1 MYVDVRTNALVR
13 NSANSFVTASSS
25 PADGMTAYA
34 RPIPL
39 PLSVLIIVTGKHVVV
54 LPTRTM
60 IPGNAFILVALSAGA
75 SAFAPHNV
83 MTPPRTCRHVLK
95 AKIPKRDAQQLA
107 QAPAFRGKSTSTSLQ
122 MYNLPPSGGG
132 GGGPAFRGKSTS
144 TSLQM
149 YNLPPSGGGGGGP
162 GNDIKAILPGI
173 VTIAGLALFFMSP
186 LGGIFFAVTNTLFAL
201 AIITPI
207 IGWVGLQTW
216 QAFNT
221 VSGPCPNCG
230 YPVRTLK
237 DDQGQPSICVSCG
250 SFIRTNADKDG
261 IELCNNPSD
270 MMGGGS
276 LFDQLFGSMAG
287 MSPQQVVDEID
298 ADINGNKPKKSPGQ
312 NKARRESTI
321 IDVDVE
327 SD

>member
-1 MYVDVRTNALVR
+1 
-13 NSANSFVTASSS
+13 
-25 PADGMTAYA
+25 MTAYA

-75 SAFAPHNV
+75 SAFTPHNV

-107 QAPAFRGKSTSTSLQ
+107 QA
-122 MYNLPPSGGG
+122 
-132 GGGPAFRGKSTS
+132 PAFRGKSTS

>member
-1 MYVDVRTNALVR
+1 VACVVPHRSTTAHHALETISGFSVMYVDVRTNALVR

-107 QAPAFRGKSTSTSLQ
+107 QA
-122 MYNLPPSGGG
+122 
-132 GGGPAFRGKSTS
+132 PAFRGKSTS